1 MSDPECTVTSDAT
14 SMATSGP
21 EPRAEG
27 APTSLDE
34 VRARIDAIDA
44 ELTLL
49 LARRQRLVEAA
60 ATFKTD
66 ENAVRAPDR
75 AQRIMAAARERAL
88 DHGLAPEVAE
98 AVWGAMVNA
107 FIDLELRR
115 HRSG

>member
-1 MSDPECTVTSDAT
+1 MPDPERTMTSEAA
-14 SMATSGP
+14 SVATSGP

-27 APTSLDE
+27 VPASLAE
-34 VRARIDAIDA
+34 VRAGIDAIDA

-60 ATFKTD
+60 ATFKTN

-75 AQRIMAAARERAL
+75 AQRVIAAARERAL